1 MGWHV
6 DGIKILH
13 CDLSVVESVFTLME
27 HEFGRETPLAIT
39 RGNVH
44 EYLGMTIDF
53 SQPGKGQ
60 FSMNDYIKGLVDE
73 CPDDLRKGT
82 ATTPAA
88 NHLFQANV
96 DPNAEK
102 LSTSDAEVYH
112 HLTAKVL
119 YLAKCTCPDLQ
130 ADVAFLT
137 TRMKSPGIDD
147 YKKLERC
154 I

>member
-1 MGWHV
+1 M

-13 CDLSVVESVFTLME
+13 WDPSVVESVFTLME
-27 HEFGRETPLAIT
+27 HEFGRETPLTIT

-53 SQPGKGQ
+53 SQPGKVQ
-60 FSMNDYIKGLVDE
+60 FSMNDYIKDLVDE

-82 ATTPAA
+82 ATTLAA
-88 NHLFQANV
+88 NHFFQVNV

-130 ADVAFLT
+130 ADVAFLA

-147 YKKLERC
+147 YKKLGQC